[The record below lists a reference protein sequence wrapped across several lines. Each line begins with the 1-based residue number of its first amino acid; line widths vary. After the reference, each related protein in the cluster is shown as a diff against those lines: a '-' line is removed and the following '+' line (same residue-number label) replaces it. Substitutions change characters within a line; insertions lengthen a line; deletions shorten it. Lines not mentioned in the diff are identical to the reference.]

1 LTILHLLRHGERE
14 SGRVLVGR
22 TPGIAL
28 TERGRAEIAAVAGR
42 LVDANIAAI
51 YASPLQRTR
60 ETAEILSE
68 RLSLPVEYR
77 DGLTELDFGEW
88 TGSTF
93 DQIRDDPRWPL
104 WRDMRSVACIPGGES
119 MREVQR
125 RAVEEMF
132 DIHARHGHDAAVI
145 VSHGDVIRAALMFAL
160 GMPLDFYR
168 RIEIAQA
175 SVSTIQIEPNMVRVL
190 RMNER
195 PHL

>member
-1 LTILHLLRHGERE
+1 LTTFHFLRHGERE

-28 TERGRAEIAAVAGR
+28 TERGRIEITSVAER
-42 LVDANIAAI
+42 LADANIVAI

-60 ETAEILSE
+60 ESAEILSE
-68 RLSLPVEYR
+68 RLGLQIEFR
-77 DGLTELDFGEW
+77 DGLIELDFGEW

-93 DQIRDDPRWPL
+93 EQIRDDPRWPL

-132 DIHARHGHDAAVI
+132 DIHARHPEETVVL

-160 GMPLDFYR
+160 GTPLDFYR
-168 RIEIAQA
+168 RIEVAQG
-175 SVSTIQIEPNMVRVL
+175 SVSTIVIEPPMVRVL
-190 RMNER
+190 GMNER
-195 PHL
+195 PRL